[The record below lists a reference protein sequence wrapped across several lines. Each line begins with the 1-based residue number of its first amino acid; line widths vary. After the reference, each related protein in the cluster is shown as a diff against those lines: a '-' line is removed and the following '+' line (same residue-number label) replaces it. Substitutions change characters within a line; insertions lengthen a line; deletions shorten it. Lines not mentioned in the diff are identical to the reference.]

1 MYNELVS
8 LIRLRESMPGLLRN
22 IDSEGDPDLDQFV
35 EELEKLTA
43 YLPQIQA
50 ERSKR
55 RSALPYAGFGEYQDE
70 ATPQLVLLER
80 AHEAQTRRPMNTRK
94 IRNL

>member
-1 MYNELVS
+1 MYNELIA
-8 LIRLRESMPGLLRN
+8 LRKIRESMPALLRN
-22 IDSEGDPDLDQFV
+22 IDFSSDPDLDQFV
-35 EELEKLTA
+35 EELTKLAA

-50 ERSKR
+50 EKNKR

-80 AHEAQTRRPMNTRK
+80 AHEAQTRR
-94 IRNL
+94 